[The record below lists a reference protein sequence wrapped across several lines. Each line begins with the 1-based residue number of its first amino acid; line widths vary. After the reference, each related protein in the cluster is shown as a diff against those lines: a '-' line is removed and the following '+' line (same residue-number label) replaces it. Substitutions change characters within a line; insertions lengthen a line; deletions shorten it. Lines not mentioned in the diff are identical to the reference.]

1 MSALDAYE
9 GALDLTERM
18 LVCARSAQWDQLV
31 VLENQRAVALQ
42 SIQRLDADPGR
53 DPAARVSKR
62 TIVERMI
69 ACDEEIAALTQDW
82 MGELRQILNSVD
94 TRNKLERTY
103 RSG

>member
-9 GALDLTERM
+9 GALDLSERM

-31 VLENQRAVALQ
+31 LLEQQRAVALQ
-42 SIQRLDADPGR
+42 AIQRLDTNPGLDAVER
-53 DPAARVSKR
+53 ARKR
-62 TIVERMI
+62 AIVQRMI
-69 ACDEEIAALTQDW
+69 ACDEEVAALTQDW

-103 RSG
+103 TSG